1 MFSTSKFKKICTL
14 ICLLHFLLASYAH
27 AEDNSLL
34 VPCVTV
40 NQITNNEQA
49 AHYNSYPWL
58 KPGLLNSARIE
69 LKFGS
74 YGVQILAQ
82 DKATGIRL
90 SSLYSEHED
99 EKITRTIAFTQY
111 EANINDKLRMAH
123 KEILAGGSIG
133 STLKKYGFD
142 VNKDLFFKGLV
153 EDIPDRLQNLM
164 HTQERAFATVIY
176 NLVAKKGNHYYPY
189 CTIVEVYSTEFLT
202 LVEVDQIYP
211 EPIPGNVNPQ
221 NVFDAID
228 IIDRMKQ
235 LIIRI

>member
-14 ICLLHFLLASYAH
+14 ICSLQFLLASYAH
-27 AEDNSLL
+27 AEDDSLL
-34 VPCVTV
+34 VSYGAV
-40 NQITNNEQA
+40 NQIANDEQA
-49 AHYNSYPWL
+49 ANYNPSPWL

-82 DKATGIRL
+82 DQVTGIRL

-99 EKITRTIAFTQY
+99 EKIARTIAFTQY

-142 VNKDLFFKGLV
+142 VKKDLFFKGLV
-153 EDIPDRLQNLM
+153 EDMPDRLHNLM
-164 HTQERAFATVIY
+164 HAQERAFATVIY
-176 NLVAKKGNHYYPY
+176 NLVAKEGNNYYPY
-189 CTIVEVYSTEFLT
+189 CTIVEVYSPEFLT

-221 NVFDAID
+221 NAFDAID

-235 LIIRI
+235 LIIRS